1 MSKENEK
8 KIVGR
13 KTETKKQLPSPTAT
27 PKPTPSPSVSSV
39 TDRINGR
46 LSELNVVIVDT
57 DTMDTTSDFLAGL
70 NRKQKLEIAGIL
82 KENFTVRQLS
92 DINTIISE
100 YFSGLPVAKNYKEF
114 ISNLKAELVPSD
126 TSANIPTQQITQ
138 VSPESKMK
146 TAEAAYQSVYG
157 KKPSTVELEQAN
169 KFLQKMIDVGQT
181 TTTKTVGG
189 KKVITYTPGYSET
202 RGQIALEEQLRKST
216 APTAVQDL
224 QEKQSLDALD
234 KIVKWGG

>member
-1 MSKENEK
+1 MTEK
-8 KIVGR
+8 NKSETVVGR
-13 KTETKKQLPSPTAT
+13 KVKNPTPTPT
-27 PKPTPSPSVSSV
+27 PKPTPSPSLSGV
-39 TDRINGR
+39 TSGINGR
-46 LSELNVVIVDT
+46 LSEIGIVVSGT
-57 DTMDTTSDFLAGL
+57 ETMDTVSDFLANL

-92 DINTIISE
+92 DINTIITQN
-100 YFSGLPVAKNYKEF
+100 FSMLPVANNYKEF
-114 ISNLKAELVPSD
+114 ISNLKAELIPSD
-126 TSANIPTQQITQ
+126 TSANIPVQQITQ

-157 KKPSTVELEQAN
+157 KKPSAAELDQAN
-169 KFLQKMIDVGQT
+169 RFLQKMIDVGQT

-189 KKVITYTPGYSET
+189 KKVVTYTPGYSET
-202 RGQIALEEQLRKST
+202 RGQLALEEQLKKNV

>member
-1 MSKENEK
+1 MTEK
-8 KIVGR
+8 NKSETVVGR
-13 KTETKKQLPSPTAT
+13 KVKNPTPTPT
-27 PKPTPSPSVSSV
+27 PKPTPSPSLSGV
-39 TDRINGR
+39 TSGINGR
-46 LSELNVVIVDT
+46 LSGIGIVINGT
-57 DTMDTTSDFLAGL
+57 ETMDTVSDFLANL
-70 NRKQKLEIAGIL
+70 KPKQKLEIANIL

-92 DINTIISE
+92 DINTIITQ
-100 YFSGLPVAKNYKEF
+100 YFSMLPVANNYKEF

-157 KKPSTVELEQAN
+157 KKPSAAELEQAN

-202 RGQIALEEQLRKST
+202 RGQLALEEQLKKNV